1 MNAFHRYRTCAGLTL
16 LCWLVAAVP
25 ARSAEETIQSGD
37 TVSVAVERAELGLR
51 DKLAVV
57 LAKGDKIRV
66 TEVRGAWIGGYAV
79 VKGGRHT
86 GWVHKDEV
94 QLVAAPPPVEAPVI
108 DVPDKPDDSP
118 AVAQLKTLYGRLEL
132 NPRGNVQSLSCSRFN
147 RDAETR
153 DREESEQAPAK
164 DADGNPQKP
173 EPKPPLPALLTDAE
187 AVHLRGLHQ
196 LSTLE
201 LSGLDITDAAL
212 ENIAGCTTLQELYL
226 DGTQITDQGLKVVQ
240 KLTNLEVLA
249 LQKTKIT
256 SAGLAHLAGLKQLR
270 VLNLSGCAI
279 TDDGLKHLAGLAA
292 LDTLALP
299 DTQVT
304 GAGLAHLKSLDR
316 LRVLNLN
323 HDAIDDAGLEQLME
337 HAELRML
344 YLKKTPVTAPGV
356 KALDDAVPG
365 LAIYR

>member
-1 MNAFHRYRTCAGLTL
+1 MHAFHRHRTCFGLAL
-16 LCWLVAAVP
+16 LCWLATAVP
-25 ARSAEETIQSGD
+25 ARSAEATIQSGD

-57 LAKGDKIRV
+57 LAKGDKLRV
-66 TEVRGAWIGGYAV
+66 TEVRGAWIGGYTI
-79 VKGGRHT
+79 VKGERQT
-86 GWVHKDEV
+86 GWLSKDEV
-94 QLVAAPPPVEAPVI
+94 QLVAVPPPVEAPVI
-108 DVPDKPDDSP
+108 AVPDQPDDPP
-118 AVAQLKTLYGRLEL
+118 AIAQLKTLYGRLEL

-147 RDAETR
+147 REAETR
-153 DREESEQAPAK
+153 EREESEQRLAK
-164 DADGNPQKP
+164 DSDGNPQKP
-173 EPKPPLPALLTDAE
+173 EPKPPLPALLSDAE
-187 AVHLRGLHQ
+187 AIHLRGLHQ

-201 LSGLDITDAAL
+201 LSGLAITDAAL
-212 ENIAGCTTLQELYL
+212 EHIADCTTLQELYL

-240 KLTNLEVLA
+240 KLMNLEVLA

-256 SAGLAHLAGLKQLR
+256 SAGLANLAGLKQLR
-270 VLNLSGCAI
+270 VLNLSGCEI
-279 TDDGLKHLAGLAA
+279 TDEGLQHLAGLAA

-304 GAGLAHLKSLDR
+304 GAGLAHLKPLDR

-323 HDAIDDAGLEQLME
+323 NAAVDDAGLEQLME

-344 YLKKTPVTAPGV
+344 YLKKTKVTAPGV
-356 KALDDAVPG
+356 KKLDDAVPG